1 MGHRNTTTYTIQ
13 SFQHYDYLVFLR
25 HHGFASPLL
34 DCARSQY
41 IAAFFALAQLQAE
54 RVAIFVYQEDTGIG
68 KMVSSDEPLIKSFGP
83 NVRGHSRHFLQQSE
97 YTIGA
102 EFSENEWL
110 YTLHENVFTN
120 KPSEQ
125 DLLWKL
131 TIPATE
137 RVKALKI
144 LDAHNLN
151 EFSLFQTTESLLST
165 IA

>member
-1 MGHRNTTTYTIQ
+1 
-13 SFQHYDYLVFLR
+13 
-25 HHGFASPLL
+25 
-34 DCARSQY
+34 
-41 IAAFFALAQLQAE
+41 
-54 RVAIFVYQEDTGIG
+54 
-68 KMVSSDEPLIKSFGP
+68 MVSSDEPLIKSFGP

-165 IA
+165 IVCRALELHKKDY